1 MFTHTTHSF
10 VEYGES
16 ILIHSRTH
24 STVSILLA
32 SQYHCKWI
40 NYKRILK
47 QKIRK
52 QEQKRKS
59 RANEYCCLLQ
69 LTDRDGVIFYHTAP
83 QQLIE
88 KPFLSLSAAHKLG
101 QDPPSFSL
109 PQVRQQQAAITIVT
123 SQYWG
128 SITRVVK
135 DRNGGYQPV
144 LKCRQQEAATLS
156 VQSSNGFT
164 SEGTDNSIQ
173 AKLAALWF
181 CRIKLFSRDLVH
193 WLQYCF
199 GNLNPFWW
207 GESNFVRP

>member
-1 MFTHTTHSF
+1 MN
-10 VEYGES
+10 
-16 ILIHSRTH
+16 
-24 STVSILLA
+24 TVAYYNS
-32 SQYHCKWI
+32 
-40 NYKRILK
+40 
-47 QKIRK
+47 
-52 QEQKRKS
+52 
-59 RANEYCCLLQ
+59 
-69 LTDRDGVIFYHTAP
+69 LTEMEWIFYHTAP

-88 KPFLSLSAAHKLG
+88 KPFLSLSAAHKPWLGPTQLQPALG
-101 QDPPSFSL
+101 Q
-109 PQVRQQQAAITIVT
+109 VAV
-123 SQYWG
+123 G
-128 SITRVVK
+128 SHHHSNQPILGVHYSVVK